1 MTKEEAE
8 KQVLELNKREF
19 TDEFCPLINSK
30 CRADCVCYM
39 PSSMYVSYYDRK
51 YIVRNAYCNNAMFY
65 KE

>member
-8 KQVLELNKREF
+8 KQVVELNKREF

-30 CRADCVCYM
+30 CRTDCVCYI
-39 PSSMYVSYYDRK
+39 PSSMYVSPDRK
-51 YIVRNAYCNNAMFY
+51 YTVRNAYCNNAMFY

>member
-8 KQVLELNKREF
+8 KQVFELNKREF

-30 CRADCVCYM
+30 CRTDCVCYM
-39 PSSMYVSYYDRK
+39 PSSIYEYNRK
-51 YIVRNAYCNNAMFY
+51 YTVRNAYCNNAMFY